1 MGYRLGPD
9 EIGLP
14 LREEK
19 GRRPIENVLIMQG
32 GGSLGAFGCGVY
44 KALVK
49 KKIRIDVVAG
59 TSIGAVNA
67 AIIVGSK
74 SGHPEND
81 LEDFW
86 EEIAESNHS
95 IIPDSFTVDYD
106 NHTNLYVTKKVPS
119 ASTNAA
125 IFGVPKMFI
134 PRWLQW
140 DTTYYSLYGKEKEKD
155 PNMMDDEKRSLP
167 SSLYSYFD
175 IRSWTYLYDHTPLS
189 KTLEKYIDYKKLN
202 LARKK
207 EESPEVLRLIITAV
221 DVLTAKPLIFDN
233 TKMEIKPKH
242 ILASSGYPI
251 YGFPWIQVEDNN
263 NTNGGVGDASNGSGS
278 SSTYAWDGSL
288 LSNTPIREVL
298 NMSPR
303 NDKNIFVVENYP
315 RRVSRLPSNMAE
327 VESRAKDILF
337 CDKNM
342 ETLKMSRLI
351 TRQIQLIERLYNI
364 FQRENVVDHSKL
376 DPDEVKQ
383 IKSEYKKLIENHG
396 AQILSVTRI
405 VRSEIESPSIL
416 QNADFSSTT
425 VKELMSQGE
434 RKTLQE
440 LNYCE
445 TVNYDF
451 NR

>member
-1 MGYRLGPD
+1 MGYRLRPE
-9 EIGLP
+9 EISQAHD
-14 LREEK
+14 EEK
-19 GRRPIENVLIMQG
+19 RRLIENVLIMQG

-49 KKIRIDVVAG
+49 KKIRIDIAAG

-74 SGHPEND
+74 SGYPEND

-86 EEIAESNHS
+86 KEIAESNHF
-95 IIPDSFTVDYD
+95 IIPDSFTLDYD
-106 NHTNLYVTKKVPS
+106 NNTKSYVTRKVSS
-119 ASTNAA
+119 ASINAA
-125 IFGVPKMFI
+125 IFGVPKMFV
-134 PRWLQW
+134 PRWLRW
-140 DTTYYSLYGKEKEKD
+140 NPYYNFNGEKGRDDNDNERSSSFPSYPFFDT
-155 PNMMDDEKRSLP
+155 
-167 SSLYSYFD
+167 
-175 IRSWTYLYDHTPLS
+175 RSWTYLYDHSPLA
-189 KTLEKYIDYKKLN
+189 KTLDKYIDYKKLN
-202 LARKK
+202 LAGKK
-207 EESPEVLRLIITAV
+207 EDLQQVLRLVITAV

-233 TKMEIKPKH
+233 TKMEIKAKH

-251 YGFPWIQVEDNN
+251 YGFPWIQVEEKNN
-263 NTNGGVGDASNGSGS
+263 DASDV
-278 SSTYAWDGSL
+278 TYAWDGSL

-315 RRVSRLPSNMAE
+315 RKVQRLPSNMAE

-337 CDKNM
+337 SDKNM

-351 TRQIQLIERLYNI
+351 TRHIRLIERLYNI
-364 FQRENVVDHSKL
+364 FQMEKVVDQSKI

-383 IKSEYKKLIENHG
+383 INSEYKKLIENYG

-405 VRSEIESPSIL
+405 VRSEVESPTIL
-416 QNADFSSTT
+416 QNADFSPTT
-425 VKELMSQGE
+425 VKELISQGE
-434 RKTLQE
+434 RKTLEE

-445 TVNYDF
+445 SVNYDF
-451 NR
+451 NIRK

>member
-1 MGYRLGPD
+1 MGYKLGPD
-9 EIGLP
+9 EIGSSG
-14 LREEK
+14 EEK

-49 KKIRIDVVAG
+49 KKIRIDIVAG

-74 SGHPEND
+74 SGQPEND

-106 NHTNLYVTKKVPS
+106 NHTNLYVTKKIPS

-140 DTTYYSLYGKEKEKD
+140 DTTYYNLYGKEKEKD
-155 PNMMDDEKRSLP
+155 SNIMDDEKRPLP
-167 SSLYSYFD
+167 SFSLYSNFD
-175 IRSWTYLYDHTPLS
+175 SRTWTYLYDHTPLS

-202 LARKK
+202 LASKK

-251 YGFPWIQVEDNN
+251 YGFPWIQVEDSN
-263 NTNGGVGDASNGSGS
+263 NTNGGGGS
-278 SSTYAWDGSL
+278 SIYAWDGSL

-315 RRVSRLPSNMAE
+315 RRVYRLPSNMAE

-351 TRQIQLIERLYNI
+351 TRQIQLIERLYNLL
-364 FQRENVVDHSKL
+364 QRENFVDQSKL

-383 IKSEYKKLIENHG
+383 IKLEYKKLIENHG

-416 QNADFSSTT
+416 QNADFSPTT
-425 VKELMSQGE
+425 VRELMSQGE

-440 LNYCE
+440 LDYCE